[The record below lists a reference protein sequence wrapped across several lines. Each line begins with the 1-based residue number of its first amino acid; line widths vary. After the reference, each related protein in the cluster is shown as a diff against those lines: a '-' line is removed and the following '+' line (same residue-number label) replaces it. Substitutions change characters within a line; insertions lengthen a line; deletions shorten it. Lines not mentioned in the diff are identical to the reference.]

1 MAIDTNHKLTYSY
14 NDRALAP
21 LNHASLIGQYRVPV
35 YVEPP
40 EYIVH
45 VNTDRKRMYTVN
57 TIPPFLMNRILIA
70 KTTTP
75 KYESGGFA
83 YWHDIFMCNYP
94 ECADTGW
101 RATNNMY
108 IIIMN
113 ASELNSIADAI
124 LY

>member
-1 MAIDTNHKLTYSY
+1 
-14 NDRALAP
+14 
-21 LNHASLIGQYRVPV
+21 
-35 YVEPP
+35 
-40 EYIVH
+40 
-45 VNTDRKRMYTVN
+45 
-57 TIPPFLMNRILIA
+57 MNRILIA